1 LLFHVVPV
9 FNSVALTSENLRTI
23 VVCAKPPNV
32 NVTNDG
38 SQAMSSNPRHRRTPD
53 QRRRGLGATG
63 AGVAIA
69 VGGAMAAA
77 FVSMGTASA
86 DTGDDAVTALAQAVD
101 TTALAAAA
109 VPAQAGDAAVPAQ
122 ALDAFE
128 TLVETIDPTAFN
140 STTGAPTDFI
150 GDLASQI
157 DSDVGS
163 IDFGTDVEGTDV
175 TLNTI
180 AGQVSCLLDSTCTD
194 VLSTVPT
201 TDDDGFTVLTQFVE
215 DTYISEIAPVDLTS
229 TLDSDLTTIAGGLD
243 SYFADTV
250 FGPDIYNIAEY
261 IISALTTTADPAAF
275 VP

>member
-1 LLFHVVPV
+1 
-9 FNSVALTSENLRTI
+9 
-23 VVCAKPPNV
+23 
-32 NVTNDG
+32 
-38 SQAMSSNPRHRRTPD
+38 MSKKSRHRRTPD
-53 QRRRGLGATG
+53 QRHRRWAATG
-63 AGVAIA
+63 TGVGIA
-69 VGGAMAAA
+69 VCGAMAAA
-77 FVSMGTASA
+77 VMSMGTASA
-86 DTGDDAVTALAQAVD
+86 DTGDDAVTALVQAVD

-109 VPAQAGDAAVPAQ
+109 VPAQTTD
-122 ALDAFE
+122 LDAFE
-128 TLVETIDPTAFN
+128 TLVETIDPNAFN

-150 GDLASQI
+150 GDIASEI

-180 AGQVSCLLDSTCTD
+180 ATQVSCLLASTCTD
-194 VLSTVPT
+194 ILSTVPT

-215 DTYISEIAPVDLTS
+215 DTYIPEIAPADLTT
-229 TLDSDLTTIAGGLD
+229 TLDSDLTTIAGDLD

-261 IISALTTTADPAAF
+261 IISALSTTADPAAF

>member
-1 LLFHVVPV
+1 
-9 FNSVALTSENLRTI
+9 
-23 VVCAKPPNV
+23 
-32 NVTNDG
+32 
-38 SQAMSSNPRHRRTPD
+38 MSKKSRHRRTPD
-53 QRRRGLGATG
+53 QRHRRWAATG
-63 AGVAIA
+63 TGVGIA

-77 FVSMGTASA
+77 VMSMGTASA
-86 DTGDDAVTALAQAVD
+86 DDDAVTALVQAVD

-109 VPAQAGDAAVPAQ
+109 VPAQAT
-122 ALDAFE
+122 LDAWE
-128 TLVETIDPTAFN
+128 ELVETIDPNAFN

-163 IDFGTDVEGTDV
+163 INFGTDVEGTDV

-201 TDDDGFTVLTQFVE
+201 TDDDGFTVLEQFLTQ
-215 DTYISEIAPVDLTS
+215 DYIPTALPLEFTPA
-229 TLDSDLTTIAGGLD
+229 LDSDLATIAGDLD

-250 FGPDIYNIAEY
+250 FGPEIYNIGEY
-261 IISALTTTADPAAF
+261 IISALSTTADPAAF